1 VDRPWEC
8 APQGPPASAVR
19 SRPRSAPGDHGRR
32 KPAGVAGPPI
42 REEATLHTPLSVTF
56 ALCAA
61 FSNAVAT
68 VLQRKAALTVP
79 SSQGFRAGLMLDL
92 LRRPVWL
99 AGILAVIAAAVCQAL
114 ALATG
119 PLTIVQPLFVL
130 ELPLT
135 LIVASL
141 LMQRNLSGTGW
152 LAVAA
157 VVAGLAVALAAASP
171 TGNRTHVPL
180 DRWIPALA
188 VCMGMVFALAVAA
201 LRRPEGR
208 ARAACLGAAT
218 AISYAVTAALM
229 KASTHILDDQG
240 PAGFFSAWQTYA
252 FAATGVCALF
262 LLENALQAGPL
273 VASQPALTLGD
284 ALVSLALGI
293 TLYEEEIRSGW
304 WVLPQ
309 LLGVA
314 VIAVGVFAL
323 ARIPLAQAVVA
334 PDEERQET

>member
-1 VDRPWEC
+1 MT
-8 APQGPPASAVR
+8 
-19 SRPRSAPGDHGRR
+19 
-32 KPAGVAGPPI
+32 
-42 REEATLHTPLSVTF
+42 TLHTPLSVLF
-56 ALCAA
+56 AICAA
-61 FSNAVAT
+61 LSNAVAT

-79 SSQGFRAGLMLDL
+79 SSKGFRAGLILDL

-119 PLTIVQPLFVL
+119 PLTIVQPLFIL

-141 LMQRNLSGTGW
+141 LMHRHLPGRGW
-152 LAVAA
+152 LAVAV

-171 TGNRTHVPL
+171 SGNRTHVEL

-188 VCMGMVFALAVAA
+188 VCMGLVAGLALAA

-229 KASTHILDDQG
+229 KASTHIFEEQG
-240 PAGFFSAWQTYA
+240 LGGFLSAWQTYG

-262 LLENALQAGPL
+262 LLENAMQAGPL

-293 TLYEEEIRSGW
+293 TLYEETIRSGW
-304 WVLPQ
+304 WLLPQ
-309 LLGVA
+309 LFGVA
-314 VIAVGVFAL
+314 LIAAGVLAL
-323 ARIPLAQAVVA
+323 ARIPLTQAMVA
-334 PDEERQET
+334 PDEQDRAGERMP

>member
-1 VDRPWEC
+1 M
-8 APQGPPASAVR
+8 
-19 SRPRSAPGDHGRR
+19 
-32 KPAGVAGPPI
+32 
-42 REEATLHTPLSVTF
+42 LF
-56 ALCAA
+56 AICAA
-61 FSNAVAT
+61 LSNAVAT

-79 SSQGFRAGLMLDL
+79 SSKGLRAGLILDL

-119 PLTIVQPLFVL
+119 PLTIVQPLFIL

-141 LMQRNLSGTGW
+141 LMHRRLPGRGW
-152 LAVAA
+152 LAVAV

-171 TGNRTHVPL
+171 SGNRTHVDL

-188 VCMGMVFALAVAA
+188 VCMGLVAGLALAA

-208 ARAACLGAAT
+208 ARAAFLGAAT

-229 KASTHILDDQG
+229 KAATHILEEQG
-240 PAGFFSAWQTYA
+240 LDGFLSAWQTYA

-262 LLENALQAGPL
+262 LLENAMQAGPL

-293 TLYEEEIRSGW
+293 ALYEETVRSGW
-304 WVLPQ
+304 WLLPQ
-309 LLGVA
+309 LFGVA
-314 VIAVGVFAL
+314 LIAAGVLAL
-323 ARIPLAQAVVA
+323 ARIPLTQAMVA
-334 PDEERQET
+334 PQDGARAEERMP

>member
-1 VDRPWEC
+1 M
-8 APQGPPASAVR
+8 
-19 SRPRSAPGDHGRR
+19 
-32 KPAGVAGPPI
+32 
-42 REEATLHTPLSVTF
+42 HTPLSVLF
-56 ALCAA
+56 AICAA
-61 FSNAVAT
+61 LSNAIAT

-79 SSQGFRAGLMLDL
+79 SSKGFRAGLILDL

-119 PLTIVQPLFVL
+119 PLTIVQPLFIL

-141 LMQRNLSGTGW
+141 LMHRHLPGRGW
-152 LAVAA
+152 LAVAV

-171 TGNRTHVPL
+171 SGNRTHVEL

-188 VCMGMVFALAVAA
+188 VCMGLVAGLALAA

-218 AISYAVTAALM
+218 AISYALTAALM
-229 KASTHILDDQG
+229 KASVHILEEQG
-240 PAGFFSAWQTYA
+240 LGGFFSAWQTYA

-262 LLENALQAGPL
+262 LLENAMQAGPL

-293 TLYEEEIRSGW
+293 TLYEESIRTGW
-304 WVLPQ
+304 WLLPQ
-309 LLGVA
+309 LFGVA
-314 VIAVGVFAL
+314 LIAAGVLAL
-323 ARIPLAQAVVA
+323 ARIPLTQAMVA
-334 PDEERQET
+334 PDEEDRAAERMP

>member
-1 VDRPWEC
+1 M
-8 APQGPPASAVR
+8 
-19 SRPRSAPGDHGRR
+19 
-32 KPAGVAGPPI
+32 
-42 REEATLHTPLSVTF
+42 HTPLSVVF

-61 FSNAVAT
+61 LSNAVAT

-79 SSQGFRAGLMLDL
+79 RSQGFRAGLMLDL

-141 LMQRNLSGTGW
+141 LMHGQLAGTGW

-157 VVAGLAVALAAASP
+157 VVAGLAIALAAASP

-188 VCMGMVFALAVAA
+188 VCMGVVVLLALAA

-218 AISYAVTAALM
+218 AISYAATAALM
-229 KASTHILDDQG
+229 KASTHILDEQG
-240 PAGFFSAWQTYA
+240 LVAFFSAWQTYA

-262 LLENALQAGPL
+262 LLENAMQAGPL

-293 TLYEEEIRSGW
+293 TLYEEHIRSGW
-304 WVLPQ
+304 WLVPQ
-309 LLGVA
+309 LFGVA
-314 VIAVGVFAL
+314 LIAAGVL
-323 ARIPLAQAVVA
+323 TLSRIPLTKTLVA
-334 PDEERQET
+334 LEDERRTA

>member
-1 VDRPWEC
+1 MS
-8 APQGPPASAVR
+8 GTS
-19 SRPRSAPGDHGRR
+19 RSASRARRSGRWP
-32 KPAGVAGPPI
+32 K
-42 REEATLHTPLSVTF
+42 LHTPLSVLF
-56 ALCAA
+56 AICAA
-61 FSNAVAT
+61 LSNAVAT

-79 SSQGFRAGLMLDL
+79 SSKGFRAGLILDL

-119 PLTIVQPLFVL
+119 PLTIVQPLFIL

-141 LMQRNLSGTGW
+141 LMHRRLPGRGW
-152 LAVAA
+152 LAVAV
-157 VVAGLAVALAAASP
+157 VVAGLGVALAAASP
-171 TGNRTHVPL
+171 SGNRTHVEL

-188 VCMGMVFALAVAA
+188 VCMGLVAGLALAA

-218 AISYAVTAALM
+218 AISYALTAALM
-229 KASTHILDDQG
+229 KASTHILEEQG
-240 PAGFFSAWQTYA
+240 LGGFLSAWQTYA

-262 LLENALQAGPL
+262 LLENAMQAGPL

-293 TLYEEEIRSGW
+293 TLYEESIRTGW
-304 WVLPQ
+304 WLLPQ
-309 LLGVA
+309 LFGVA
-314 VIAVGVFAL
+314 LIAAGVLAL
-323 ARIPLAQAVVA
+323 ARIPLTQAMVA
-334 PDEERQET
+334 PDEEDRAAERMP

>member
-1 VDRPWEC
+1 M
-8 APQGPPASAVR
+8 PAITE
-19 SRPRSAPGDHGRR
+19 
-32 KPAGVAGPPI
+32 VA
-42 REEATLHTPLSVTF
+42 ALHTAFPVVF
-56 ALCAA
+56 AICAA
-61 FSNAVAT
+61 LSNALAT
-68 VLQRKAALTVP
+68 VLQRKAALSVP
-79 SSQGFRAGLMLDL
+79 RSSGLRAGLMLDL

-99 AGILAVIAAAVCQAL
+99 AGMVAVIAAAVCQAV

-135 LIVASL
+135 LIAASV
-141 LMQRNLSGTGW
+141 LMHRHLPGRGW
-152 LAVAA
+152 LAVVT

-188 VCMGMVFALAVAA
+188 VCMGTVVVLALAA

-229 KASTHILDDQG
+229 KSSTHILDEQG
-240 PAGFFSAWQTYA
+240 LVGFLSAWQTYA

-262 LLENALQAGPL
+262 LLENAMQAGPL

-284 ALVSLALGI
+284 ATVSLVLGI
-293 TLYEEEIRSGW
+293 TLYEEVVRSGW
-304 WVLPQ
+304 WLLPQ
-309 LLGVA
+309 LCGVTLMA
-314 VIAVGVFAL
+314 AGVFAL
-323 ARIPLAQAVVA
+323 SRIPLTRTLVA
-334 PDEERQET
+334 PEEARRRR